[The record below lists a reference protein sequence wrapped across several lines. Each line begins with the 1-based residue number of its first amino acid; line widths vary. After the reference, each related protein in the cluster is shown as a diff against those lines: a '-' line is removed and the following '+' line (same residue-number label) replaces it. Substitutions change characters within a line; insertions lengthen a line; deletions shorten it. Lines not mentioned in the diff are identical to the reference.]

1 MTLDE
6 RVPKVDI
13 PEGEDGEWKVQRFVI
28 SKEESNFSQMR
39 AVFRPREYV
48 RPGRYTRLT
57 RNGGVVMSDTD
68 SERYDHLM
76 PVHMSH
82 GKILINGLGIGIV
95 LNACLRRPN
104 VEHTTVVDIS
114 PEVIR
119 LVGPHYQKLYGDRL
133 TIICA
138 DALTWRPKRGTRYG
152 MVWHDIWDTICGDNL
167 PEMTKLHRS
176 YGQRTEWQG
185 SWQKEM
191 CRR

>member
-13 PEGEDGEWKVQRFVI
+13 PEGYANDWKVQRFVI
-28 SKEESNFSQMR
+28 SEKESNFTKMR
-39 AVFRPREYV
+39 AVFHHREYV
-48 RPGRYTRLT
+48 EAGRYTRLT
-57 RNGGVVMSDTD
+57 HCGGVVMSDTN
-68 SERYDHLM
+68 SERREHIM
-76 PVHMSH
+76 PVLKAQ
-82 GKILINGLGIGIV
+82 GKILINGLGIGMV
-95 LNACLRRPN
+95 LNACLRKPE
-104 VEHTTVVDIS
+104 VEHATVIELS
-114 PEVIR
+114 PEVIW
-119 LVGPHYQKLYGDRL
+119 LVGPHYQKLFGDRL

-185 SWQKEM
+185 SWQKDM
-191 CRR
+191 CQT